1 MAPVTRDY
9 VPQGEEL
16 TALEK
21 KRLGRHAA
29 IRTGANHEDFIPDEN
44 HVLMKATDAEGKATR
59 ALDAAVERA
68 VAAKGNDFARARER
82 LQAWNVAQATDA
94 LEKMPLGILR
104 MYLVAEEVGA
114 ARVSVLRN
122 FPNPGDDVRLKYAS
136 EKYPD
141 LQAAVGEPESPQ
153 AEGDQE

>member
-1 MAPVTRDY
+1 MPTVTRDY

-29 IRTGANHEDFIPDEN
+29 IRTGANHEDFIPDEG
-44 HVLMKATDAEGKATR
+44 HVLAKASSSEDKATK
-59 ALDAAVERA
+59 ALDAAVARA
-68 VAAKGNDFARARER
+68 VAAKSNDFVRAAER
-82 LQAWNVAQATDA
+82 LKAWNVAQAMDA
-94 LEKMPLGILR
+94 LERMPLGILR

-122 FPNPGDDVRLKYAS
+122 FPDPGNDVRLKYAADKFP
-136 EKYPD
+136 E
-141 LQAAVGEPESPQ
+141 LQAAAGEDSDTQ
-153 AEGDQE
+153 AE